1 VTGAFKRDEPLH
13 ERLAREG
20 GMEAEAPAPPPPPGP
35 LIPEP
40 AFRLPEWVEVS
51 SLLKQ
56 RSADW
61 DAVVIA
67 EAPGL
72 EGGEVQFVAL
82 ADGSLIVEVEGGGAS
97 LDPLADAVEQKLER
111 PYRAV
116 GARRERGF
124 WAVAARRID
133 VVELAGL
140 EEDELELAV
149 YEGELTA
156 SVDRDLSPLEELAAG
171 RGLSDYAVQAE
182 RLDGDLWEARVTPL

>member
-1 VTGAFKRDEPLH
+1 MADETRPPDEPL
-13 ERLAREG
+13 LPKAAGPLPEG
-20 GMEAEAPAPPPPPGP
+20 VEIALLLKTWPWEWQSYAAAEAPDVQGD
-35 LIPEP
+35 
-40 AFRLPEWVEVS
+40 V
-51 SLLKQ
+51 
-56 RSADW
+56 
-61 DAVVIA
+61 A
-67 EAPGL
+67 E
-72 EGGEVQFVAL
+72 FVTL